1 MLLTEYSVMAR
12 PTTITNDQLLEA
24 ARQEFLAHG
33 IRATSAAIARRA
45 GVSQGILFH
54 RFGTKEALFAAA
66 MSSEGGASATPL
78 EVNLRNL
85 VGQGSVQQNLIA
97 LGERLLDR
105 FFLVVPTQL
114 MAWANPDPERADQ
127 PAAQYRNRGIRGQQ
141 LFVEYLRGE
150 MRLNRIANVD
160 PFVVA
165 QTFSGALW
173 FFAFEQMSGGRL
185 RRNVPAPSRNEFVRQ
200 LVDTLWRGL
209 KP

>member
-1 MLLTEYSVMAR
+1 MAR
-12 PTTITNDQLLEA
+12 PSTITNDQLLEA

-66 MSSEGGASATPL
+66 MTSEGGAPATPL
-78 EVNLRNL
+78 DVDLRSL
-85 VGQGSVQQNLIA
+85 VGQGSVQQNLIT

-150 MRLNRIANVD
+150 MRRNRVANVD

-173 FFAFEQMSGGRL
+173 FFAFEQLSGGRL